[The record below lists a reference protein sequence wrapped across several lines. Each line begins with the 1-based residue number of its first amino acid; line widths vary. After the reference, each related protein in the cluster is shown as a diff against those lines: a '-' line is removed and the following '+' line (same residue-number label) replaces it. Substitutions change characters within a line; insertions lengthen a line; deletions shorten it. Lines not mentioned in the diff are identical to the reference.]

1 MTFSNNTPTK
11 NLSCPDIL
19 PTELQGYEPDLDA
32 IANDSQLVHP
42 DSKNGKM
49 YIMGTRLQTV
59 GYGTSG
65 KLKHKLPSCSFHD
78 VDLAVEGV
86 HIKTMTQGMYIFT
99 FIHLHSSC
107 LMLHHPSE
115 LELTD
120 INFRK
125 HFFHVPLISQAKS
138 K

>member
-1 MTFSNNTPTK
+1 MARRGCFEPPSDEHTPTK

-42 DSKNGKM
+42 NSKNGKR
-49 YIMGTRLQTV
+49 YIM
-59 GYGTSG
+59 GTSG

-78 VDLAVEGV
+78 VDLAVEGA
-86 HIKTMTQGMYIFT
+86 HIKTMTQGVYIFT
-99 FIHLHSSC
+99 CIHLCVNLHSSG

-120 INFRK
+120 VNFRK
-125 HFFHVPLISQAKS
+125 HFFIFL
-138 K
+138 